1 MTAPA
6 PSVTQCLECNAPLL
20 HAETQGLCAR
30 CLLKMGLASQFG
42 ENSVGDAGRRKLVP
56 PPMFPF
62 DFGGY
67 RMLRLLGRGG
77 MGAVY
82 EAEELESGRRVALK
96 VLGHSLD
103 SPDTRKRFLREGRL
117 AASINHPNSVY
128 VYGTEEI
135 DDTPVITMEL
145 VPGGTLHERVKA
157 SGPLPSGE
165 AVEVIIQ
172 VMAGLEAAHTAGI
185 LHRDIKPSNCFLEPG
200 GTVKIGDFGLS
211 ISTLARGDSALT
223 LAGSILGTPDFSSP
237 EHLRGE
243 ALDIRADIYSV
254 GVTLY
259 YLLTGR
265 APFQAENMVAL
276 LANVLDKP

>member
-1 MTAPA
+1 MTSTAPA
-6 PSVTQCLECNAPLL
+6 GSVTHCLECSAPLS

-42 ENSVGDAGRRKLVP
+42 ENSIGDAGRRKLVP

-67 RMLRLLGRGG
+67 RVLRLLGRGG

-82 EAEELESGRRVALK
+82 EAEELASGRRVALK

-103 SPDTRKRFLREGRL
+103 SADTRKRFIREGRL

-135 DDTPVITMEL
+135 DGAPVITMEL
-145 VPGGTLHERVKA
+145 VPGGTLHERVKQN
-157 SGPLPSGE
+157 GPMPIAG
-165 AVEVIIQ
+165 AVDAILQII
-172 VMAGLEAAHTAGI
+172 AGLEAAHAVGI
-185 LHRDIKPSNCFLEPG
+185 LHRDIKPSNCFIEPS

-211 ISTLARGDSALT
+211 ISTLSRGDSALT
-223 LAGSILGTPDFSSP
+223 MAG
-237 EHLRGE
+237 
-243 ALDIRADIYSV
+243 
-254 GVTLY
+254 
-259 YLLTGR
+259 
-265 APFQAENMVAL
+265 
-276 LANVLDKP
+276 